1 MITHDPWIWIAAI
14 LTFCIFSFL
23 YRDNPL
29 FKLAEHLFIGAA
41 VGYSIAITWHQAV
54 IPKIITP
61 MVKVWDVVKTA
72 PVRRIFTMAEFYYI
86 FPIALGLLMF
96 TRFARRHAWL
106 SRWPI
111 AFVIGFGSGVSIPLS
126 LQNYVF
132 KQMEGTVAVDLT
144 ISNIILIIGVFSTLF
159 YFFFSISHKGTARRV
174 ARIGIFFIMIA
185 FGAGFGYTVM
195 ARTSLLIGRIQFLL
209 HDWLGLIR

>member
-1 MITHDPWIWIAAI
+1 MIAADPWVWVAAI

-23 YRDNPL
+23 YKDNPF

-54 IPKIITP
+54 IPKIINP
-61 MVKVWDVVKTA
+61 MLKLWTMMQSASVG
-72 PVRRIFTMAEFYYI
+72 RILTMTEFYYI

-96 TRFARRHAWL
+96 ARFSRRYSWL

-111 AFVIGFGSGVSIPLS
+111 AFVIGFGSGVSVPLS

-132 KQMEGTVAVDLT
+132 KQMEGTVSLDLT
-144 ISNIILIIGVFSTLF
+144 ISNIILIIGVFTTLF
-159 YFFFSISHKGTARRV
+159 YFFFSIAHKGPARRIAQV
-174 ARIGIFFIMIA
+174 GIYFIMVA

>member
-1 MITHDPWIWIAAI
+1 MIAHDPWVWIGAI

-23 YRDNPL
+23 YKDNPL
-29 FKLAEHLFIGAA
+29 FKLAEHLFIGTA

-61 MVKVWDVVKTA
+61 MRELITVIRTA
-72 PVRRIFTMAEFYYI
+72 SAGSIFTIPEFYYI
-86 FPIALGLLMF
+86 FPIGLGILMF
-96 TRFARRHAWL
+96 ARFSRRHAWL

-111 AFVIGFGSGVSIPLS
+111 AFVIGFGSGVSVPLS

-132 KQMEGTVAVDLT
+132 KQMEGTVAIDLT
-144 ISNIILIIGVFSTLF
+144 ISNIILIIGVFTTLF
-159 YFFFSISHKGTARRV
+159 YFFFSVPHRGPVRKV
-174 ARIGIFFIMIA
+174 ARIGIYFIMVA

-195 ARTSLLIGRIQFLL
+195 ARVSLLIGRIQFLL
-209 HDWLGLIR
+209 HDWLGLIP